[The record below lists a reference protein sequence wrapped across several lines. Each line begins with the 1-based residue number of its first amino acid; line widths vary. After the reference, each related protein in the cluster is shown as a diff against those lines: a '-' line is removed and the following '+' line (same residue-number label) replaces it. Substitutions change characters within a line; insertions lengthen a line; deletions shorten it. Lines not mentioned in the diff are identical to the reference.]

1 MDLQQVTTR
10 MAEAV
15 GTNSGL
21 GKTLKFDF
29 GSVGKIF
36 VDGVSSPNSVS
47 NEDKP
52 ADCTLQLS
60 WEDFGQMAEGKLDP
74 TMAFMQGK
82 LKVLGDMSVAMKLQ
96 PIMAKL
102 RG

>member
-1 MDLQQVTTR
+1 MDLQQVTQR
-10 MAEAV
+10 MAQAV
-15 GTNSGL
+15 GENSGL

-29 GSVGKIF
+29 GSVGRIF
-36 VDGVSSPNSVS
+36 VDGASSPNTVS
-47 NEDKP
+47 NEDKA

-60 WEDFGQMAEGKLDP
+60 WEDFQQMAHGKLDP

-82 LKVLGDMSVAMKLQ
+82 LKVLGDMSIAMKLQ
-96 PIMAKL
+96 PILGKL

>member
-1 MDLQQVTTR
+1 MDLHQVTQKL
-10 MAEAV
+10 AEVIGENA
-15 GTNSGL
+15 GL

-29 GSVGKIF
+29 GSFGSIF
-36 VDGVSSPNSVS
+36 VDGASVPNKVS

-60 WEDFGQMAEGKLDP
+60 WEDFQQMADGKLDP

-82 LKVLGDMSVAMKLQ
+82 LKILGDMSIAMKLQ
-96 PIMAKL
+96 PILGKL

>member
-1 MDLQQVTTR
+1 MDLQQVTQKL
-10 MAEAV
+10 AEVIGENA
-15 GTNSGL
+15 GL

-29 GSVGKIF
+29 GSIGSIF
-36 VDGVSSPNSVS
+36 VDGVSVPNTVS
-47 NEDKP
+47 NENKP

-60 WEDFGQMAEGKLDP
+60 WEDFQHMADGKLDP

-82 LKVLGDMSVAMKLQ
+82 LKILGDMSIAMKLQ
-96 PIMAKL
+96 PILGKL

>member
-1 MDLQQVTTR
+1 MDLQQVTAR

-15 GTNSGL
+15 GENSGL

-29 GSVGKIF
+29 GDMGKIY
-36 VDGVSSPNSVS
+36 VDGASSPNSVS

-60 WEDFGQMAEGKLDP
+60 WADFGQMAEGKLDP